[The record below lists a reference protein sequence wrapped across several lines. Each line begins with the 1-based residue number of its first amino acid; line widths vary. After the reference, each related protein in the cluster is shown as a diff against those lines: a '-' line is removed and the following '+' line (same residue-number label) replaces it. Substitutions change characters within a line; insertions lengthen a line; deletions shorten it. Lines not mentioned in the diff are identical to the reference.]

1 MAKVADTSNGA
12 RTANA
17 VDATEGA
24 CATFDLNGK
33 YRFKVD
39 DKGRVSLPAKFRKVV
54 PKDLVVTLSPKDDRL
69 WVFDSDGFNRWI
81 DKLFVDRFGGYDA
94 SDTMHIDL
102 RSALKGRSEDVQVDS
117 SGRIMLPAEMRGMVD
132 IDKDVVIVGN
142 TGYFE
147 VWDAKRYD
155 QKTAAVDLS
164 LLFH

>member
-1 MAKVADTSNGA
+1 MAKVADTGNGA
-12 RTANA
+12 QAA
-17 VDATEGA
+17 AAAGAAEGSY
-24 CATFDLNGK
+24 ATFDLNGK

-54 PKDLVVTLSPKDDRL
+54 PKDLVVTLNPKDDCL
-69 WVFDSDGFNRWI
+69 WVFDSDGFNQWI
-81 DKLFVDRFGGYDA
+81 NQLFVDRFGKYDS
-94 SDTMHIDL
+94 SDTMHIEL
-102 RSALKGRSEDVQVDS
+102 RSALKARSEDVQVDS
-117 SGRIMLPAEMRGMVD
+117 SGRIMLPAEMRGTVD

-155 QKTAAVDLS
+155 QKSAAVDLS